1 LSYKSSQGCGW
12 LEYTCKNIDLGHQ
25 CMTGEAYVV
34 FQNVYLK
41 VRDPR
46 LLLLRQRVT
55 EPSVMILRATLLV
68 RYLMRSSSVTRYV
81 VKDVNISSKKRIQ
94 SGPLFGAPMKRASG
108 DASKNTRML

>member
-1 LSYKSSQGCGW
+1 M
-12 LEYTCKNIDLGHQ
+12 EYTCNNIDLGHLWDD
-25 CMTGEAYVV
+25 TGEAYVV

-55 EPSVMILRATLLV
+55 EPLVMILRATLLV